1 LNVDDRATEEPRKP
15 YPNRFTSTK
24 QPDNSPGRPAGI
36 PNKITQSM
44 KDALIAAAEELGAIP
59 KKEWKKLAAQGDPE
73 YPLRG
78 YFKTMAVDN
87 PRSFATLMGRALP
100 LHIVLSQRQNYYTDE
115 EAKAQLRSVGLPDG
129 VLDFLRP
136 VDLKKIDRRPS
147 PYADPEADEDG
158 DMVDVTPK

>member
-1 LNVDDRATEEPRKP
+1 
-15 YPNRFTSTK
+15 
-24 QPDNSPGRPAGI
+24 
-36 PNKITQSM
+36 M

-59 KKEWKKLAAQGDPE
+59 KKEWKLAAKGDPE

-87 PRSFATLMGRALP
+87 PRSFASLMGRALP

-115 EAKAQLRSVGLPDG
+115 EAKAALRSVGLPDS

-136 VDLKKIDRRPS
+136 VDLKVIDHEPS
-147 PYADPEADEDG
+147 PYEDPEAGEEAAE
-158 DMVDVTPK
+158 